1 LDADTDYSRLLNNAG
16 IGTGRATAAASD
28 GADVYGKA
36 MWNESIDDDFQNGV
50 PCFFCS
56 TDHELTCVPAY
67 LSNCTQVYFVTAAF
81 MPLLENAKSSPTGVH
96 GSVINTASIG
106 GLTNWY

>member
-1 LDADTDYSRLLNNAG
+1 MDADADYSRLLNNAG

-50 PCFFCS
+50 PCFFGS

-67 LSNCTQVYFVTAAF
+67 LSNCSSRVAIITSRISDGKACLLANYRGIGQYTRISVYEFL
-81 MPLLENAKSSPTGVH
+81 MP
-96 GSVINTASIG
+96 
-106 GLTNWY
+106 